1 MENSKKGN
9 GLTVFLIV
17 LVLLLAV
24 GGTLLFTGIVK
35 SPLIKETKCKETKCK
50 TTKTETKK
58 EEKETRYFQYSADSE
73 QVDDNRNPLPK
84 YYEVELNKDGT
95 AKLGF
100 LRVNDADDKVGI
112 YTEDD
117 KYIIVAVNNTNELCK
132 EINQMIADVCS
143 DTIIFI
149 KDNGVLKT
157 QRSNDQ
163 LFHFDI
169 DNVNS
174 SMEYKQVQ
182 KSDLQT
188 SLKN

>member
-1 MENSKKGN
+1 MENNKKGN
-9 GLTVFLIV
+9 GLVVFLVV

-24 GGTLLFTGIVK
+24 GGTLLFTGVVK
-35 SPLIKETKCKETKCK
+35 SPLIKETKCKETKCN
-50 TTKTETKK
+50 TKTETKK
-58 EEKETRYFQYSADSE
+58 VEKETRYYQFESE
-73 QVDDNRNPLPK
+73 SQENDASGNPLRK

-95 AKLGF
+95 AKIAY

-117 KYIIVAVNNTNELCK
+117 KYVIMAVNNTREQCK
-132 EINQMIADVCS
+132 ELVPEIADVCS

-149 KDNGVLKT
+149 KDNGILKT

-163 LFHFDI
+163 LYHFEI

-174 SMEYKQVQ
+174 SMEFKEV
-182 KSDLQT
+182 KKTDLQT
-188 SLKN
+188 DLKN